1 VKLIKPQSVETF
13 MDALETLRKD
23 RKKAEN
29 VLLDDIENDI
39 ARKEQFITE
48 QVRTLS
54 EMQGNKNTLIE
65 HRSVLQVSLQV
76 INGAFGEGHQP
87 GADEERKEEIQMED
101 LARRQPGEGGLSSP
115 GVQTES

>member
-1 VKLIKPQSVETF
+1 

-39 ARKEQFITE
+39 GKKEQFITE

-65 HRSVLQVSLQV
+65 HRSVLQVSL
-76 INGAFGEGHQP
+76 
-87 GADEERKEEIQMED
+87 
-101 LARRQPGEGGLSSP
+101 
-115 GVQTES
+115 